1 VNSNEAWGRVSK
13 NGAEPF
19 GLKVTGIPSVLACLP
34 PRVLLA
40 LLACAALGSA
50 GPVNEPNACGPVLV
64 TPCLVA
70 DNTGP
75 IQIST
80 PAQLLFQIGQQ
91 VSGQYWGLSS
101 SGNGSTGVYIDA
113 NSLALAADPDLF
125 VQQNAAA
132 ATALLALGSSA
143 PSAPNPGGAVV
154 TTNSTTSYLT
164 NTFVDTPV
172 AVRVD
177 QYQTTIDALLN
188 GGQVF
193 QETFGL
199 PFSDP
204 AVQAA
209 VAAADAIL
217 AGDSASY
224 GSPGLV
230 SSPTSLTGS
239 QLTYVTTGESATGAI
254 ELTSLDTFGPNYV
267 AVGDNLGDLF
277 LVLAGQLDINI
288 NTENFY
294 ATDRNAITTSTY
306 LTTQTYDIDG
316 TTTTS
321 TVPEPG
327 SWSMG
332 GAGLLAFML
341 AAWGKKTVAG
351 RGAGNRG

>member
-80 PAQLLFQIGQQ
+80 PAQLLFQIVQQ
-91 VSGQYWGLSS
+91 ASGQYWGLSS
-101 SGNGSTGVYIDA
+101 SGNGTTGVYFDA
-113 NSLALAADPDLF
+113 SGLTLAADPGASA
-125 VQQNAAA
+125 QQNAAA
-132 ATALLALGSSA
+132 VTALLASGSA
-143 PSAPNPGGAVV
+143 PIAPNPGGATVV
-154 TTNSTTSYLT
+154 TNSTSSYLT
-164 NTFVDTPV
+164 GAFVDTPV
-172 AVRVD
+172 AARVD

-199 PFSDP
+199 SFSDP

-217 AGDSASY
+217 AGDGASY

-230 SSPTSLTGS
+230 SSSTSLAGS
-239 QLTYVTTGESATGAI
+239 QLSYVTTGESPTGAV
-254 ELTSLDTFGPNYV
+254 ETTTLDTFGPSYI

-277 LVLAGQLDINI
+277 LVLAGQLDINV
-288 NTENFY
+288 NTEVFY
-294 ATDRNAITTSTY
+294 AADRNAITTSTY

-316 TTTTS
+316 NTS

-341 AAWGKKTVAG
+341 AAWGKRTVAG